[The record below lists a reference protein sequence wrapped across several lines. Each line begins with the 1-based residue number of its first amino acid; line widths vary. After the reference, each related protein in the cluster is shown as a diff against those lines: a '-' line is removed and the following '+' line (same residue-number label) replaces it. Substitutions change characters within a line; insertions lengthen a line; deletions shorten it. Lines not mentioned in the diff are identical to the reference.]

1 MAPADDPANLGLI
14 AAGRQLRAGTLS
26 SRALTEACLA
36 RIEARNS
43 ALGAFITVTA
53 ASALEDASAADREL
67 LASRD
72 RGPLHG
78 IPISLKD
85 LIDQA
90 GVPTTAGSAV
100 PNGTP
105 AVTDA
110 VVTSRLRAA
119 GAVLIGKTNL
129 HEFALGT
136 TSTDSAFGVVHHP
149 DDVTR
154 SAGGSSG
161 GSAVAVRTGMSI
173 ASVGT
178 DTGGSIRIPSAVC
191 GLVGLKPAF
200 GEVPRDGIVP
210 LSGTFDHVGPLARTV
225 DAAAALYQ
233 VLARLTPRTPVPRDV
248 SGLRLARLTGYMEAT
263 LEPGVRASYEAAIEQ
278 LARSGA
284 TISDAVLP
292 HAEDIPAIYLHV
304 CLPEG
309 AAYHART
316 LEACPERYRPATRMR
331 LEQGRYILA
340 EDYLRALAGCAVLR
354 REVDRALAEVDALVL
369 PGCAIAAPALD
380 ADTVMVDGVPLPVRA
395 QMLRL
400 TQPFNLTGHP
410 AIVLPCGLTPEGLP
424 VSLQLVAPHHGT
436 SQLLDIAAGVERLL
450 AKDNAELRPGETP

>member
-1 MAPADDPANLGLI
+1 MAAADDPAELGLVE
-14 AAGRQLRAGTLS
+14 AGHRLRAGTLS

-36 RIEARNS
+36 RIDARNS

-53 ASALEDASAADREL
+53 ATAIEEAAAADREL
-67 LASRD
+67 LANRD

-85 LIDQA
+85 LIDQS

-100 PNGTP
+100 PDGTP
-105 AVTDA
+105 ATTDA
-110 VVTSRLRAA
+110 TVTARLRAA
-119 GAVLIGKTNL
+119 GAVLVGKTNL
-129 HEFALGT
+129 HEFAFGT
-136 TSTDSAFGVVHHP
+136 TSTESAFGVVRHP

-178 DTGGSIRIPSAVC
+178 DTGGSVRIPSAVC

-200 GEVPRDGIVP
+200 GEVPCDGVVP
-210 LSGTFDHVGPLARTV
+210 LSRTFDHVGPLARTV

-233 VLARLTPRTPVPRDV
+233 VLARLAPRTPVPRDV
-248 SGLRLARLTGYMEAT
+248 KGLRLARLTGYMEAT
-263 LEPGVRASYEAAIEQ
+263 LEAGVRSAYDAALDRLARNGAAISE
-278 LARSGA
+278 A
-284 TISDAVLP
+284 TLP
-292 HAEDIPAIYLHV
+292 HADDIAAIYLHV
-304 CLPEG
+304 CLPE
-309 AAYHART
+309 AAAFHART
-316 LEACPERYRPATRMR
+316 LEACPERYRPSTRMR
-331 LEQGRYILA
+331 LEQGRFILA

-354 REVDRALAEVDALVL
+354 TEVDRALAEVDALVL
-369 PGCAIAAPALD
+369 PGCAIAAPPLD
-380 ADTVMVDGVPLPVRA
+380 ADTVTVDGVPLPVRG

-424 VSLQLVAPHHGT
+424 VSLQLVAFHHGT
-436 SQLLDIAAGVERLL
+436 SSLLDIAAGVERAL
-450 AKDNAELRPGETP
+450 A